1 MKTPSRL
8 VLAGA
13 GLCMAGLLSSCFP
26 VRPPPE
32 KPVTV
37 KFTLPA
43 GAETEKLA
51 VAALYTTRDSAGNV
65 VQKRVE
71 GALGYVYGT
80 EGSVTLQKAQ
90 LDKVLADPNCL
101 PYRADKVEQVTNPA
115 SVRSCDINFVAYD
128 PAQMTGDPTT
138 ANLRYLTH
146 DTYSYAS
153 EAYTYTSTFSGKVG
167 DDTVTSQET
176 GSRRAGWSLVTHL
189 VLNPSSAPGTYQVT
203 RNSVEDSQLNL
214 SRTLHRPSD
223 YFTSM
228 SVTGGKQ

>member
-1 MKTPSRL
+1 MKTSSRL

-13 GLCMAGLLSSCFP
+13 GLWMMGLLSSCFP
-26 VRPPPE
+26 IRPPYE

-43 GAETEKLA
+43 GLVTEKLS
-51 VAALYTTRDSAGNV
+51 VAALYTTRDSDGNV
-65 VQKRVE
+65 IQKRVDD
-71 GALGYVYGT
+71 AMGYAYGT
-80 EGSVTLQKAQ
+80 EGSMTLYKAQ
-90 LDKVLADPNCL
+90 LDKVVADPNCL
-101 PYRADKVEQVTNPA
+101 PYRADKVNQVAKPA
-115 SVRSCDINFVAYD
+115 SVRSCDINFVVYD
-128 PAQMTGDPTT
+128 PAQMTGNPTT

-153 EAYTYTSTFSGKVG
+153 EAYTYTSTLSGKVG
-167 DDTVTSQET
+167 DDTVTSKET

-189 VLNPSSAPGTYQVT
+189 VLNPSSAPGTYQVI

-214 SRTLHRPSD
+214 ARTLHRPSD

-228 SVTGGKQ
+228 SVTGGKR

>member
-1 MKTPSRL
+1 MKTSSRL
-8 VLAGA
+8 VLVGA
-13 GLCMAGLLSSCFP
+13 GLCMTGLLSSCFR
-26 VRPPPE
+26 VPPPYE
-32 KPVTV
+32 KPVMV
-37 KFTLPA
+37 RFSLPA
-43 GAETEKLA
+43 DSGTEKLL

-65 VQKRVE
+65 IQKRVDGVMGYAYGSE
-71 GALGYVYGT
+71 GNVM
-80 EGSVTLQKAQ
+80 LQKAQ
-90 LDKVLADPNCL
+90 LDKVLADQNCL
-101 PYRADKVEQVTNPA
+101 PYRADKVKQVTKPT

-128 PAQMTGDPTT
+128 PAQMAGDPTT

-167 DDTVTSQET
+167 DDTLTSQET
-176 GSRRAGWSLVTHL
+176 GSRRAGWSLVTHM
-189 VLNPSSAPGTYQVT
+189 VLNPSSTPNTYQVI

-214 SRTLHRPSD
+214 ARTMHRPSD

>member
-1 MKTPSRL
+1 MKTSSRL

-13 GLCMAGLLSSCFP
+13 GLCMMGLLSSCFP
-26 VRPPPE
+26 VRPPYE
-32 KPVTV
+32 NPVTV

-43 GAETEKLA
+43 DSVNEKLS
-51 VAALYTTRDSAGNV
+51 VAALYTTRDTAGNV
-65 VQKRVE
+65 IQKRVDNT
-71 GALGYVYGT
+71 LGYVYGS
-80 EGSVTLQKAQ
+80 EGSVTFYKAQ
-90 LDKVLADPNCL
+90 LDKVISDQNCL
-101 PYRADKVEQVTNPA
+101 PYRADKVKQVTKPA

-128 PAQMTGDPTT
+128 PAQMAGDPTT

-153 EAYTYTSTFSGKVG
+153 EAYTYTSTFSGKDG
-167 DDTVTSQET
+167 DATVTSQET

-189 VLNPSSAPGTYQVT
+189 VLNPSSTPNTYQVI
-203 RNSVEDSQLNL
+203 RNSVDDSQLNL
-214 SRTLHRPSD
+214 ARTMHRPSD

>member
-1 MKTPSRL
+1 MKTSSRL

-13 GLCMAGLLSSCFP
+13 GLCMMGLLSSCFP
-26 VRPPPE
+26 VRPPYE

-43 GAETEKLA
+43 DSATEKLS
-51 VAALYTTRDSAGNV
+51 VAALYTTRDTAGNV
-65 VQKRVE
+65 IQKRVDNT
-71 GALGYVYGT
+71 LGYVYGS
-80 EGSVTLQKAQ
+80 EGSVTLYKAQ
-90 LDKVLADPNCL
+90 LDKVISDQNCL
-101 PYRADKVEQVTNPA
+101 PYRADKVKQVTKPA

-128 PAQMTGDPTT
+128 PAQMAGDPTT

-153 EAYTYTSTFSGKVG
+153 EAYTYTSTFSGKDG
-167 DDTVTSQET
+167 DATVTSQET

-189 VLNPSSAPGTYQVT
+189 VLNPSSTPNTYQVI
-203 RNSVEDSQLNL
+203 RNSVDDSQLNL
-214 SRTLHRPSD
+214 ARTMHRPSD